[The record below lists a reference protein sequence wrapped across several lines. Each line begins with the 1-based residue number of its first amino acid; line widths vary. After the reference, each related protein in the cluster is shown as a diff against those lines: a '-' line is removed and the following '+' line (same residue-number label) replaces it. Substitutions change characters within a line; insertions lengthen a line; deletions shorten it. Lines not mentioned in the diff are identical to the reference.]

1 MTFTPPDLFP
11 APSVRILRVEA
22 DDARHTTDT
31 LHVLHDRLAAHEHYY
46 PSIKRWIADKVF
58 PDIKTGRRIGYLG
71 FRGEEPVLAAVV
83 KKGASTKL
91 CHLSIESGFRG
102 NKLGHLMFSL
112 MAAEVRG
119 KANEIHFTLPESLW
133 EREKGFFRTF
143 GFESAVVAS
152 TQYRLFDEEL
162 CCSASF
168 ARVWQCVLK
177 QIPTLLTS
185 EAVAGFQ
192 VNDGVVLSIHETHAR
207 AIMQGRKTVELR
219 RRFAERWIGRSASVY
234 AAGGSGCLLGT
245 VKIDDSSRQPRKRS
259 GSSSATRCAAP
270 GLNSRATL
278 MGDGISTRFAW
289 ASRTPTS
296 RRSHSHSSHT
306 CWGRRCI
313 LPSPTARI
321 RRRTYGAGHCR
332 SPRCYTAARLRRAL
346 RSNPPL
352 EDFPRREPPLPP
364 ASSSHRHHA
373 SVHRPI

>member
-245 VKIDDSSRQPRKRS
+245 VKIDDVVKAAPEEIWEQFGDEMCCTRAEFEGYADGRRHLYALRLGQPHPYQSPVPLSQLSHLLGETLHPPQSYSAHSTSDIWSRALS
-259 GSSSATRCAAP
+259 VAALLHGSASAPSAT
-270 GLNSRATL
+270 L
-278 MGDGISTRFAW
+278 
-289 ASRTPTS
+289 
-296 RRSHSHSSHT
+296 
-306 CWGRRCI
+306 
-313 LPSPTARI
+313 
-321 RRRTYGAGHCR
+321 
-332 SPRCYTAARLRRAL
+332 
-346 RSNPPL
+346 
-352 EDFPRREPPLPP
+352 
-364 ASSSHRHHA
+364 
-373 SVHRPI
+373 